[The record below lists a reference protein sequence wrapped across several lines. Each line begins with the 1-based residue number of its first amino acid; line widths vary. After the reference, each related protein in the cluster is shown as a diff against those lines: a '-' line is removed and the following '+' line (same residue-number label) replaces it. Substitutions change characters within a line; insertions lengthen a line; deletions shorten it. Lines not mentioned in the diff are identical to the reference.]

1 MKHWLKNIA
10 SWQIGK
16 TLYLSVVFS
25 WDVARAAK
33 MAREHK
39 GTVIVGGPA
48 AMLNREAFDGVAAV
62 RDTCQEAE
70 PILFHNPL
78 ASYSSRGCPNKCP
91 FCAVPKI
98 EGELRETPSFRPA
111 PLMCDNNFLA
121 TSRGHQ
127 IRVVDRLTQFAA
139 VDFNQGLDARLF
151 TPEAADNLGRLKLHA
166 RFAFDHP
173 SQETAVADAIELCRE
188 RTSKHI
194 SVYVLFGY
202 KDTPTEAVE
211 RLEWVRARDAMPVAM
226 RYQPLDATE
235 RNAFYPEQHAHGW
248 TQHDLKRVHRYY
260 SRLNWLGHIPF
271 ADYNVAH
278 EELFT

>member
-78 ASYSSRGCPNKCP
+78 ASYS
-91 FCAVPKI
+91 
-98 EGELRETPSFRPA
+98 
-111 PLMCDNNFLA
+111 
-121 TSRGHQ
+121 
-127 IRVVDRLTQFAA
+127 
-139 VDFNQGLDARLF
+139 
-151 TPEAADNLGRLKLHA
+151 
-166 RFAFDHP
+166 
-173 SQETAVADAIELCRE
+173 
-188 RTSKHI
+188 
-194 SVYVLFGY
+194 
-202 KDTPTEAVE
+202 
-211 RLEWVRARDAMPVAM
+211 
-226 RYQPLDATE
+226 
-235 RNAFYPEQHAHGW
+235 FYPEQHAHGW